1 MRGDP
6 PAPARAAVRVR
17 ISGRVQG
24 VLFRAWMV
32 ERAAALGLDGW
43 VRNRRDGSVE
53 ALFVG
58 PPAALAAAVESCR
71 EGPPLADVSTVETAA
86 ADVEAGV
93 GFGHRPTR

>member
-1 MRGDP
+1 M
-6 PAPARAAVRVR
+6 
-17 ISGRVQG
+17 SGRVQG
-24 VLFRAWMV
+24 VFFRAWIL

-58 PPAALAAAVESCR
+58 PPAALAAAVEACR
-71 EGPPLADVSTVETAA
+71 EGPPLAEVSTVETAP

-93 GFGHRPTR
+93 GFVHRPTR